1 MSNIERDVARAP
13 ERLPFVI
20 FIDINAPLEL
30 EAEGLDKQWMQ
41 DIKRWMD
48 RMPAPTAE
56 EPDVYNALYV
66 TNFTPHYQGG
76 GWRAA
81 VNGRRSSRSTR
92 GNRWSSTLGHDRPRT
107 QQLPCAC
114 LRSGKAARSSSRG
127 NFTPHFTPQI
137 AIQAP
142 AAVGLRN
149 VRFCPSKSPPNG
161 PLSDLGGLA
170 RLIGRT

>member
-13 ERLPFVI
+13 ESLPFAI
-20 FIDINAPLEL
+20 FIDINAPLGL

-66 TNFTPHYQGG
+66 TNFAPHYHGG
-76 GWRAA
+76 GVASRGEWAA
-81 VNGRRSSRSTR
+81 IKPVYTR
-92 GNRWSSTLGHDRPRT
+92 QPLEFDLTGMIDHALNSY
-107 QQLPCAC
+107 
-114 LRSGKAARSSSRG
+114 LRVPEIGKTARSSSRG
-127 NFTPHFTPQI
+127 NSTLTGAALHTTDSD
-137 AIQAP
+137 QAP

-149 VRFCPSKSPPNG
+149 VRFCPSKKSSKRPF
-161 PLSDLGGLA
+161 
-170 RLIGRT
+170 LILEAWRA